1 MGSPLNLANKIAG
14 GFKNF
19 IILPAKGLLSHGL
32 LGAGKGLAIGAS
44 SLVTQTIDG
53 AFGSV

>member
-1 MGSPLNLANKIAG
+1 LGSPLNLANKIAG